1 MEKETRQFLFLF
13 GCIGS
18 RSLLA
23 YLAYKEDHKD
33 LLTWITT
40 IIGIGLWIVYFF
52 KLRNSGFEAGG
63 KIWWNHLRPIHG
75 TLYLLFAYFNHT
87 GIKNSYLLL
96 VIDVL
101 LALLV
106 YISRTS

>member
-40 IIGIGLWIVYFF
+40 IIGIGLWIVYIF

-63 KIWWNHLRPIHG
+63 KIWWNHLRPVHG
-75 TLYLLFAYFNHT
+75 SLYLLFAYMNHT
-87 GIKNSYLLL
+87 GFIYSYVIL
-96 VIDVL
+96 VIDVVI
-101 LALLV
+101 ALFA
-106 YISRTS
+106 YYYK